1 MLTDIGRKA
10 KDASYELAGLTTV
23 QKNRI
28 LERLKENLHKYRDDI
43 VKANEIDMREGNEAG
58 LSGALLD
65 RLFIDYDRVDGMI
78 SSIDVVIDLPDPI
91 GNTKEM
97 KRLPNGLLIGKRAV
111 PMGVVGIIYEAR
123 PNVTLDTSILCLK
136 SSNALILRGG
146 KEAINTNIA
155 IAKIIRL
162 TIEELGFNPDYVQ
175 LIENTDRESSM
186 ALIQL
191 SDYLDLLIPRGSS
204 GLIKAVVE
212 NSTVPVLET
221 GSGNCH
227 VYVDESADIEMALN
241 IIKNAKT
248 QRTGVCN
255 AMESLLVH
263 RSIGREF
270 YDGLQSIVDEFGVIV
285 HSSEEALPL
294 IKGAVQAT
302 EEDYYTEY
310 LDYEFSMKLVDDL
323 DEAITCIR
331 KYSTGHSEVIVT
343 ESYENSLKFLDAV
356 DSACVYVN
364 ASSRFTDGGE
374 FGMGAEM
381 GISTQK
387 LHARGPIGL
396 EELTSTKF
404 IILGNGQVR

>member
-1 MLTDIGRKA
+1 MLADIGRKA
-10 KDASYELAGLTTV
+10 KQASYELAGLTTI
-23 QKNRI
+23 QKNQI

-43 VKANEIDMREGNEAG
+43 VKANEIDMSEGTEAG

-155 IAKIIRL
+155 ISKIIRL

-175 LIENTDRESSM
+175 LIENTNRESSL
-186 ALIQL
+186 ALMQL

-227 VYVDESADIEMALN
+227 VYVDESANIKMALN
-241 IIKNAKT
+241 IVKNAKT

-263 RSIGREF
+263 KSIGSEF
-270 YDGLQSIVDEFGVIV
+270 YEGLQKIVDEFGVIV

-310 LDYEFSMKLVDDL
+310 LDFEFSMKLVDDI
-323 DEAITCIR
+323 DDAIECIR

-343 ESYENSLKFLDAV
+343 ENYENSLKFLNAV

>member
-1 MLTDIGRKA
+1 
-10 KDASYELAGLTTV
+10 
-23 QKNRI
+23 
-28 LERLKENLHKYRDDI
+28 
-43 VKANEIDMREGNEAG
+43 
-58 LSGALLD
+58 
-65 RLFIDYDRVDGMI
+65 
-78 SSIDVVIDLPDPI
+78 
-91 GNTKEM
+91 
-97 KRLPNGLLIGKRAV
+97 
-111 PMGVVGIIYEAR
+111 
-123 PNVTLDTSILCLK
+123 
-136 SSNALILRGG
+136 
-146 KEAINTNIA
+146 
-155 IAKIIRL
+155 
-162 TIEELGFNPDYVQ
+162 
-175 LIENTDRESSM
+175 
-186 ALIQL
+186 
-191 SDYLDLLIPRGSS
+191 
-204 GLIKAVVE
+204 
-212 NSTVPVLET
+212 
-221 GSGNCH
+221 
-227 VYVDESADIEMALN
+227 
-241 IIKNAKT
+241 
-248 QRTGVCN
+248 
-255 AMESLLVH
+255 MESLLVH

-310 LDYEFSMKLVDDL
+310 LDFEFSMKLVEDL
-323 DEAITCIR
+323 DEAIACIR

>member
-1 MLTDIGRKA
+1 MLADIGRKA

-23 QKNRI
+23 EKNQI
-28 LERLKENLHKYRDDI
+28 LERIKENLYKYRDDI
-43 VKANEIDMREGNEAG
+43 VKANEIDMREGNKAG

-175 LIENTDRESSM
+175 LIENTDRESSK
-186 ALIQL
+186 ALMQL
-191 SDYLDLLIPRGSS
+191 SEYLDLLIPRGSS

-310 LDYEFSMKLVDDL
+310 LDFEFSMKLVEDL
-323 DEAITCIR
+323 DEAIACIR

>member
-1 MLTDIGRKA
+1 MLADIGRKA
-10 KDASYELAGLTTV
+10 KQASYELAGLTTI
-23 QKNRI
+23 QKNQI

-43 VKANEIDMREGNEAG
+43 VKANEIDMSEGTEAG

-155 IAKIIRL
+155 ISKIIRL

-175 LIENTDRESSM
+175 LIENTDRESSL
-186 ALIQL
+186 ALMQL

-227 VYVDESADIEMALN
+227 VYVDESANIEMALN
-241 IIKNAKT
+241 IVKNAKT

-263 RSIGREF
+263 KSIGSEF
-270 YDGLQSIVDEFGVIV
+270 YEGLQKIVDEFGVIV

-310 LDYEFSMKLVDDL
+310 LDFEFSMKLVDDI
-323 DEAITCIR
+323 DDAIECIR

-343 ESYENSLKFLDAV
+343 ENYENSLKFLDAV

>member
-1 MLTDIGRKA
+1 MLAEIGKKA
-10 KDASYELAGLTTV
+10 KQASYELAGLTTI
-23 QKNRI
+23 QKNQI
-28 LERLKENLHKYRDDI
+28 LEKLKENLHKYRDDI
-43 VKANEIDMREGNEAG
+43 VKANEIDMREGNSAG

-65 RLFIDYDRVDGMI
+65 RLFIDYDRINGMI

-175 LIENTDRESSM
+175 LIENTERESSL
-186 ALIQL
+186 ALMQL

-263 RSIGREF
+263 RSIGNEF
-270 YDGLQSIVDEFGVIV
+270 YDGLQKIVDEFGVIV
-285 HSSEEALPL
+285 HSSLEALPL
-294 IKGAVQAT
+294 IKGALQAT
-302 EEDYYTEY
+302 EEDYYKEY
-310 LDYEFSMKLVDDL
+310 LDFEFSMKLVEDL
-323 DEAITCIR
+323 DEAIECIR

-343 ESYENSLKFLDAV
+343 ENYENSLKFLDAV

>member
-1 MLTDIGRKA
+1 MLKDIGQRA
-10 KDASYELAGLTTV
+10 KNASYELAGLSTID
-23 QKNRI
+23 KNNI
-28 LERLKENLHKYRDDI
+28 LLKLKENLDKYRDDI
-43 VKANEIDMREGNEAG
+43 LEANKLDMESGKQDG
-58 LSGALLD
+58 LTDALLD
-65 RLFIDYDRVDGMI
+65 RLYIDNERIDGMI
-78 SSIDVVIDLPDPI
+78 GSIDVVIELKDPI
-91 GNTKEM
+91 GNTKELN
-97 KRLPNGLLIGKRAV
+97 RLPNGLLIGRRTV
-111 PMGVVGIIYEAR
+111 PMGVIGIIYEAR

-136 SSNALILRGG
+136 SSNVLILRGG

-155 IAKIIRL
+155 VSKIIRL
-162 TIEELGFNPDYVQ
+162 TISELGFNPDFIQ
-175 LIENTDRESSM
+175 LIEDTSRESAN
-186 ALIQL
+186 ALMQL
-191 SDYLDLLIPRGSS
+191 NDYLDLLIPRGSS

-227 VYVDESADIEMALN
+227 VYIDETADVEMALN

-263 RSIGREF
+263 ESLGEDF
-270 YDGLQSIVDEFGVIV
+270 YAGLQKIVDDFKIVV
-285 HSSEEALPL
+285 HSDEKSLEH
-294 IKGAVQAT
+294 IKGSTPAT

-310 LDYEFSMKLVDDL
+310 LDLEFSMKIVKDI
-323 DEAITCIR
+323 DEAIDCIR
-331 KYSTGHSEVIVT
+331 KYSSGHSEVIVT
-343 ESYENSLKFLDAV
+343 ENYENSLKFLDRV

-396 EELTSTKF
+396 EELTSSKF
-404 IILGNGQVR
+404 VILGNGQVR